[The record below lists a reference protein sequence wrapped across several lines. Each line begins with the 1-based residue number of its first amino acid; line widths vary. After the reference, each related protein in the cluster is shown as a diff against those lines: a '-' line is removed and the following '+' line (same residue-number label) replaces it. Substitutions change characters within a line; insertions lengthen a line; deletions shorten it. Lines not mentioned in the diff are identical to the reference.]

1 MPDAGRWI
9 LPFVLLLA
17 GCSGEPV
24 RALHVRPSF
33 QGKITL
39 EGDSLSLTRELVFDR
54 RTRHCQLT
62 CRGPRT
68 VVLGRDRSGTLF
80 AYEGGEPRP
89 MRPVEARQ
97 LNAVL
102 ALVDGIDLTELRAD
116 PRGYWVELSVVGRVR
131 VTLEDGKGS
140 FHGERR

>member
-1 MPDAGRWI
+1 MPGTKRWV

-24 RALHVRPSF
+24 RALHARPSF

-39 EGDSLSLTRELVFDR
+39 EGDSMSLTGELVFDR

-62 CRGPRT
+62 RRGPRT
-68 VVLGRDRSGTLF
+68 VVLGRDGSGTLF
-80 AYEGGEPRP
+80 SYENGEPHP
-89 MRPVEARQ
+89 MRPVETRQ
-97 LNAVL
+97 LSAVL
-102 ALVDGIDLTELRAD
+102 ALVDGTDLTALRTD
-116 PRGYWVELSVVGRVR
+116 PGGYWVDLPVVGRVR